1 MRFLIVEDEKKVA
14 SFIARGFQ
22 QEGYAVDEAY
32 DGETGSSLAI
42 NFDYDAVILDVMLPK
57 RSGFDVI
64 GDIRAKKPTLPV
76 IMLTAKDDVD
86 SRIAGL
92 NAGADDYMVKPFVFA
107 ELSARVRALLRRGA
121 QENTKLMVADLE
133 LDTATRIVKRASRRL
148 HLTLKEYALLEFLM
162 RHVDRPAARSTIM
175 EHVWDLNHESMSNVV
190 DVHIKSLRNK
200 VDKDFCVPLIH
211 TVRGF
216 GYMLSAETRSQITTN

>member
-1 MRFLIVEDEKKVA
+1 MRLLIVEDEKKVA

-42 NFDYDAVILDVMLPK
+42 NFDYDAVILDLMLPK

-121 QENTKLMVADLE
+121 QENTNLMVADLE

-148 HLTLKEYALLEFLM
+148 QLTLKEYALLEFLM

>member
-42 NFDYDAVILDVMLPK
+42 NFDYDAVILDLMLPK

-121 QENTKLMVADLE
+121 QENTNLMVADLE

-148 HLTLKEYALLEFLM
+148 QLTLKEYALLEFLM

>member
-1 MRFLIVEDEKKVA
+1 MRLLIVEDEKKVA

-211 TVRGF
+211 AVRGF